1 MERIRNRDHLARSQK
16 VSSHYWEER
25 SAAVASPFVR
35 GFPSFEIE
43 IEIELPFVQQ
53 RSFISLHEH
62 ESNRPSLTV
71 DVEAE
76 ARLGVHPIE
85 PTQLATVARG

>member
-1 MERIRNRDHLARSQK
+1 MRALSRYRIVAL
-16 VSSHYWEER
+16 SHCR
-25 SAAVASPFVR
+25 IVVLSHVRMVASPFVR